1 MKLSKFVIHPVAS
14 VLILS
19 LMLGAA
25 KQSPRKE
32 TAPENQQSVSG
43 AEESSGQREQALQ
56 TLRGL
61 IPMIEDVEDI
71 RDRVR
76 LKARAA
82 GLLWSHDHP
91 QARLQLQQLLATI
104 DEYPFEGKKDE
115 DAKMMKEQ
123 LRREVILEVTR
134 YDRQFAEELAHRAS
148 QGSEEATSQP
158 EKHPTTHAATGP
170 DQQRAIE
177 RERYQRAIRLAA
189 LAHQSMP
196 DDPERAL
203 KLAEESMAEG
213 IVTFQIFPL
222 LIPLKRALGTDRVN
236 PLFERTL
243 ALLLEH
249 PRLTTRELQ
258 LLAVYIFPDLQLG
271 NMPGSSEVTPAV
283 SLPLIRRFLELTLMT
298 FTRTQQ
304 HLALVSKERRQRLV
318 MHAYFL
324 TQQLRPK
331 FEQYGSPEAIT
342 ALISISDQLAAL
354 LTEEQRRVIEA
365 NAQPQANVAKMLEL
379 AERATDSKKR
389 DAYRAQAAM
398 SAYASGDYVNALN
411 IAKRIENREMRTQV
425 EQQIKKLLT
434 QVFAE
439 RGEFDAALKY
449 ARELSDPAE
458 RASMLNMVAR
468 IWVQKEKGA
477 FVMPILVEAEQIVA
491 ELPDSV
497 EKARVMLWIT
507 KTHIL
512 GESGRA
518 FQALAKAVESI
529 NRAFDEKGRPK
540 YRRRSRSR
548 RAGRSN
554 EFIPRVTDL
563 FRLEPIFRRLGRQ
576 DFGRTVTIALEL
588 KWQALRLLA
597 ELAACEGA
605 LADAGPVKDAESS
618 TSSSHADE
626 SGRAQDVFSHYP
638 PFRESLPGVQ
648 ATPRGWKGA
657 HQGT

>member
-1 MKLSKFVIHPVAS
+1 MKLSKSVIHPVIS

-19 LMLGAA
+19 LMSGAA
-25 KQSPRKE
+25 RRSLQKE
-32 TAPENQQSVSG
+32 TPPENQQSVSG
-43 AEESSGQREQALQ
+43 AEESSGQREQVLQ

-61 IPMIEDVEDI
+61 IPMIEEVEDI

-82 GLLWSHDHP
+82 GLLWSSDRP
-91 QARLQLQQLLATI
+91 QARFQFRRLLSAI
-104 DEYPFEGKKDE
+104 DEYPFEGKKSE
-115 DAKMMKEQ
+115 DAAAMREQ

-148 QGSEEATSQP
+148 RESEESKSQP
-158 EKHPTTHAATGP
+158 EKHRTTGVATGP
-170 DQQRAIE
+170 DQQRTIE

-189 LAHQSMP
+189 LAHQSMS

-243 ALLLEH
+243 TLLLEH
-249 PRLTTRELQ
+249 PRLTTQELQ
-258 LLAVYIFPDLQLG
+258 LLAIYIFPDLQLG
-271 NMPGSSEVTPAV
+271 NMPGPGEVAPVV
-283 SLPLIRRFLELTLMT
+283 SLPLIRQFLELALRT

-304 HLALVSKERRQRLV
+304 QLAIASKERRQRLV

-342 ALISISDQLAAL
+342 ALMSISDQLATL
-354 LTEEQRRVIEA
+354 LTEEQRQVIEA

-379 AERATDSKKR
+379 AERATDPGRR

-411 IAKRIENREMRTQV
+411 IAKRIEDREMRTRV

-449 ARELSDPAE
+449 AREVSDPVE

-497 EKARVMLWIT
+497 EKAMVMLWIT
-507 KTHIL
+507 ETHIA
-512 GESGRA
+512 GESERA
-518 FQALAKAVESI
+518 FSVLAKAVESI

-540 YRRRSRSR
+540 YRRPLESG

-554 EFIPRVTDL
+554 EILPRMTDM
-563 FRLEPIFRRLGRQ
+563 FRLEPIFRQLGRR
-576 DFGRTVTIALEL
+576 DFDRTVAIALEL
-588 KWQALRLLA
+588 NRRALRLQA

-605 LADAGPVKDAESS
+605 LMGARPVKDKDAESP
-618 TSSSHADE
+618 TSRVDE
-626 SGRAQDVFSHYP
+626 SGRA
-638 PFRESLPGVQ
+638 
-648 ATPRGWKGA
+648 
-657 HQGT
+657 